1 MAEDVL
7 DIGEVIEATGLP
19 ASTLHLWEREGL
31 IETCGRQGLR
41 RQYRPDVIERIAMIV
56 VLKFSGFTLAEIGD
70 LLDPHAFD
78 HDKTLLQSKLDQLRA
93 HRARLDRAIEGIEHG
108 AHAFC
113 LGVQWHPEFFISEG
127 DRRIFNAF
135 VKAAT

>member
-108 AHAFC
+108 LACTEPSPMACEGFKRH
-113 LGVQWHPEFFISEG
+113 LEGVLPVAQRG
-127 DRRIFNAF
+127 
-135 VKAAT
+135 